1 MTAITNTVYSQYTEA
16 VGNPIPRRRIDMRQT
31 LTNLRML
38 TTGMSEMNNENLK
51 AVLDEIFRALKELD
65 ERLEASEKKIRSG
78 Y

>member
-1 MTAITNTVYSQYTEA
+1 
-16 VGNPIPRRRIDMRQT
+16 MRQT